1 LLAGETVTLW
11 WGLFDHELFVEH
23 ADQRFGP
30 FGPIDGP
37 IPLHRYRSFR
47 KSAVDERLDRIEEL
61 AGKLGL
67 PRAALEG
74 PAPIPAYPVAAPAAV
89 PFNVPIRSR
98 NYASPASSPPSS
110 RSRTISA
117 APWRSWPQRIS
128 IISRPCSSRRWSDAP
143 SSPACGAISAI
154 VRGGKERTASMRAE
168 VMEFYGLTRSP
179 RAVGYYETTHHRQL
193 LQDIKQAVYDGD
205 LVALC
210 GVVGAGKTVTLR
222 RLQEMLARENRVI
235 VSKSIS
241 VEKSRVTLGTLITA
255 LFCDLSTDKEPK
267 IPKQGELREREL
279 RNLVRK
285 RKKPIVLMVD
295 EAHDLHHHTL
305 TGLKRLIEMVADG
318 DGKLCVLLAG
328 HPKLRRDLRNP
339 TMEEIGYRTAVFSL
353 EGVTGS
359 QREYIEWMLATC
371 AADRVEVDAIFDPA
385 AVDLLA
391 SRLRTPLQIE
401 QHLTL
406 ALETG
411 YQASEKPVGE
421 AIVDSV
427 LSKQIDDLEPTLTRH
442 GYTAKVLTE
451 MLGTKPGEIKALF
464 KQTLEVD
471 RARELKEQMLAAGL
485 PF

>member
-1 LLAGETVTLW
+1 
-11 WGLFDHELFVEH
+11 
-23 ADQRFGP
+23 
-30 FGPIDGP
+30 
-37 IPLHRYRSFR
+37 
-47 KSAVDERLDRIEEL
+47 
-61 AGKLGL
+61 
-67 PRAALEG
+67 
-74 PAPIPAYPVAAPAAV
+74 V
-89 PFNVPIRSR
+89 PFNDPDPFRELR
-98 NYASPASSPPSS
+98 FPSILAAKLAIADYLG
-110 RSRTISA
+110 RPLAKLAAEDLGYIEALLKETLERRTI
-117 APWRSWPQRIS
+117 IT
-128 IISRPCSSRRWSDAP
+128 C
-143 SSPACGAISAI
+143 
-154 VRGGKERTASMRAE
+154 VRG
-168 VMEFYGLTRSP
+168 
-179 RAVGYYETTHHRQL
+179 
-193 LQDIKQAVYDGD
+193 
-205 LVALC
+205 
-210 GVVGAGKTVTLR
+210 
-222 RLQEMLARENRVI
+222 
-235 VSKSIS
+235 
-241 VEKSRVTLGTLITA
+241 
-255 LFCDLSTDKEPK
+255 
-267 IPKQGELREREL
+267 QGELREREL

-371 AADRVEVDAIFDPA
+371 AADKAKVDAILDPA

-485 PF
+485 PL